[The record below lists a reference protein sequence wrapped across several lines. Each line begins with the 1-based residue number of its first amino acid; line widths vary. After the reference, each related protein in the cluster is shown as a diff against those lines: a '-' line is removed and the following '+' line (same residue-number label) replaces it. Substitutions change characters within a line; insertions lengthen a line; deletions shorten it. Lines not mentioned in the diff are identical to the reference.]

1 MEINKLI
8 LRCIKQDRNS
18 QKEFYMLTSDRL
30 MNISRRYTNNLEDAK
45 DVLQNAYVKIFN
57 NLESC
62 DLKNGNID
70 GWLSRIVV
78 NEALQLYRKKQN
90 DNNRDILYQQ
100 GLNELSAPE
109 VIDRLNAEDILKLMR
124 QLPEGYRVIFNMNV
138 VEGFSHKE
146 ISEQLGIGE
155 STSRSQLSR
164 ARELLREIIN
174 KQKKAELC

>member
-1 MEINKLI
+1 
-8 LRCIKQDRNS
+8 
-18 QKEFYMLTSDRL
+18 MLTSDRL
-30 MNISRRYTNNLEDAK
+30 MNVSRRYTNCIEDAK

-57 NLESC
+57 NMESC

-78 NEALQLYRKKQN
+78 NEALQLYRKKKK
-90 DNNRDILYQQ
+90 DNNRDVLYQK
-100 GLNELSAPE
+100 GLEEISAPE
-109 VIDRLNAEDILKLMR
+109 IISRLNAEDILKLMK
-124 QLPEGYRVIFNMNV
+124 QLPEGYRMIFNMSV

-164 ARELLREIIN
+164 AKELLRDIITE
-174 KQKKAELC
+174 QKKAELC

>member
-1 MEINKLI
+1 
-8 LRCIKQDRNS
+8 
-18 QKEFYMLTSDRL
+18 MLTSDRL
-30 MNISRRYTNNLEDAK
+30 MNVSRRYTNCIEDAK

-57 NLESC
+57 NVESC

-78 NEALQLYRKKQN
+78 NEALQLYRKKKK
-90 DNNRDILYQQ
+90 DNNRDVLYQK
-100 GLNELSAPE
+100 GLEEISAPE
-109 VIDRLNAEDILKLMR
+109 IISRLNAEDILKLMK
-124 QLPEGYRVIFNMNV
+124 QLPEGYRMIFNMSV

-164 ARELLREIIN
+164 AKELLRDIITE
-174 KQKKAELC
+174 QKKAELC